1 MPLTDEQ
8 KELVQPLVLK
18 RREIVIRN
26 KLEGTFDKSPTY
38 ETDIK
43 NQLEAAQIPEL
54 TSYRDIVEKL
64 HYFTKYEPASVLIT
78 DGNELILAHPEK
90 YDNYDNDGVYH
101 LYSVS
106 PEHRLSYLDIGTTEL
121 CMDLLAPIYRI
132 SPTGD
137 MLTLTNSSIEEVTQQ
152 IFPKELFSK
161 LAKRAR
167 LIQDLNLN
175 T

>member
-1 MPLTDEQ
+1 MSLTNEQ
-8 KELVQPLVLK
+8 KELVKPLVLK
-18 RREIVIRN
+18 RRETIIRN
-26 KLEGTFDKSPTY
+26 KLESVFDKSPAY

-54 TSYRDIVEKL
+54 TSYKDIVEKL
-64 HYFTKYEPASVLIT
+64 HYFTLYEPAPVLMT
-78 DGNELILAHPEK
+78 DGNELILATPEK

-121 CMDLLAPIYRI
+121 CMDLLAPIYRMTGL
-132 SPTGD
+132 SEMHTLTGD
-137 MLTLTNSSIEEVTQQ
+137 TLSEISEQ
-152 IFPKELFSK
+152 IFPRELFSK
-161 LAKRAR
+161 LAKRAK
-167 LIQDLNLN
+167 LMKDLNIN